1 MALTGLTKI
10 QKVGIST
17 TTIPTLGGSENTG
30 VVTATNFV
38 GDGSGLSGVTGSGA
52 GV

>member
-30 VVTATNFV
+30 VVLRQILLEM
-38 GDGSGLSGVTGSGA
+38 DLD
-52 GV
+52 